1 MYPGTR
7 SYGGSSGEQN
17 EDWSRGRVLLRQ
29 RKKTKQLPAQLLLS
43 CSGITAHAVIGPHF
57 VFSIPKHLCAVFAVL
72 WLWLLVRAFYIFL
85 FHLMKYY
92 FKTLLGC
99 NVDENILLSSMQLN
113 SSSLVCFVEIFLE
126 ESVLH
131 LGKTKAIARGKCV
144 LIISYPR
151 KDGENNKIQSIFYKF
166 KVSLLCHCQQWMS
179 PKGFLLLLN

>member
-1 MYPGTR
+1 MFRNHCTCCYRASFCFPFQNTCVLCLQCCDSG
-7 SYGGSSGEQN
+7 YSSG
-17 EDWSRGRVLLRQ
+17 
-29 RKKTKQLPAQLLLS
+29 
-43 CSGITAHAVIGPHF
+43 F
-57 VFSIPKHLCAVFAVL
+57 
-72 WLWLLVRAFYIFL
+72 FYIFL

-126 ESVLH
+126 ESVLY
-131 LGKTKAIARGKCV
+131 LGKTKAIACGKRV